1 MRNTIPMPSFI
12 NPVFIIAILIALSVH
27 EWAHAYTA
35 YRLGDPTAKYAGRM
49 TLNPLSHIDAL
60 GAFMFLFVG
69 FGWGKPVPVDPR
81 YLKNVRRD
89 SAIISLAG
97 PLSNFVLAWI
107 AFAILVI
114 LGKGV
119 GTSVFSLLGAQTNGN
134 PLMVVAIQLCQNLI
148 FINLA
153 LMSFNLIPIAP
164 LDGSKI
170 VRPFIPLR
178 YQDMYEDIMMRG
190 PMILIGL
197 LVIEYVLHIPLI
209 SRLIFAIMSVVLMAM
224 GIIGSFII

>member
-1 MRNTIPMPSFI
+1 MPSFI